1 MDRHGRIQTILYRE
15 DGMRSRKLWMNIA
28 GMAVLGLVGVAFYTS
43 RVFDVGLWALWF
55 AAFDGLVINY
65 SVTNVAAKKVTG

>member
-1 MDRHGRIQTILYRE
+1 MT
-15 DGMRSRKLWMNIA
+15 SRKLWITIS
-28 GMAVLGLVGVAFYTS
+28 GLAVLVAIGLGFYFS

-65 SVTNVAAKKVTG
+65 HVANVVTKKVVE

>member
-1 MDRHGRIQTILYRE
+1 MDRYGRISTVLYRE
-15 DGMRSRKLWMNIA
+15 DRLRSRKLWMNIA

-55 AAFDGLVINY
+55 AAFDGLIINY
-65 SVTNVAAKKVTG
+65 SVTNVMTKKVVG